1 MGAGGQW
8 NDRGAPEGGQG
19 HTTWPQGG
27 DSHNRYTE
35 RNKVCDI
42 VGGPELMKILCGFSF
57 DLELYML

>member
-1 MGAGGQW
+1 MGGGGQW

-35 RNKVCDI
+35 RNKLRDI
-42 VGGPELMKILCGFSF
+42 VDWPELI
-57 DLELYML
+57 

>member
-1 MGAGGQW
+1 MGGGGQW

-35 RNKVCDI
+35 RYKLLSDI
-42 VGGPELMKILCGFSF
+42 VDRPELIKILCG
-57 DLELYML
+57 LILI

>member
-35 RNKVCDI
+35 RNKVCDLNWWKSY
-42 VGGPELMKILCGFSF
+42 VASILI
-57 DLELYML
+57 